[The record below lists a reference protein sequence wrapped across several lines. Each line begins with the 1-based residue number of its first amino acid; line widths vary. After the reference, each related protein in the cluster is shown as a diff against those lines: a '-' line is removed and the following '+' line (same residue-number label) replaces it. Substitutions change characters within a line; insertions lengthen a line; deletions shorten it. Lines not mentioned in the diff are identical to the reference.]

1 MSGLKFLPWTLA
13 YSEKNKKKQ
22 NAYQQDDG
30 TKTVHPLYGNH
41 FTRVSRKT
49 ALNWCFMPHLQLP
62 FKPPKKTS
70 HTQQHIFDHAET
82 SVDG

>member
-1 MSGLKFLPWTLA
+1 MSGLKFLPWTLTH
-13 YSEKNKKKQ
+13 SEKKKTKQ

-41 FTRVSRKT
+41 FTRVSRK
-49 ALNWCFMPHLQLP
+49 NRFNSCFMPHLQLP
-62 FKPPKKTS
+62 LEPPKKTS
-70 HTQQHIFDHAET
+70 HTLQHIFNHVET